1 MKIKVLKG
9 GPLTTVQDLGRNG
22 YQKYG
27 VLVSGAMD
35 SFSMRL
41 GNILVGNPLG
51 EGVLEM
57 TMLGPTLALPQ
68 GLIFALTGADCSA
81 TIDGKAVP
89 RFRPIYVK
97 RDCQMR
103 MGFARQGSRG
113 YFAVAGGF
121 DIPLVMGSKSTYLR
135 AKMGGYQGRPLTD
148 GDELTVGRT
157 SEKIVAFRKAMSHNS
172 DSRAFATVSW
182 SAPGGFIFDTATI
195 RVTKGLQYDWFT
207 DESIKT
213 FFSAGYVITM
223 EADRMGYRLKGPA
236 LSYKEK
242 KELVS
247 EPVTFGA
254 IQVPADGNPIVLM
267 VDRQTAGGYAKIG
280 QVVCAD
286 LPRLAQYKPEMELHF
301 QLVTLAE
308 AEKLYIQQE
317 TYLKTLAETIN
328 TWLQK

>member
-9 GPLTTVQDLGRNG
+9 GPLTTIQDLGRHG

-57 TMLGPTLALPQ
+57 TMMGPAMALPQ

-81 TIDGKAVP
+81 TIDGKPVP

-97 RDCQMR
+97 RDCQLR
-103 MGFARQGSRG
+103 MSFARQGSRG

-121 DIPLVMGSKSTYLR
+121 DIPLVMSSKSTYLR
-135 AKMGGYQGRPLTD
+135 AKMGGYKGRPLTD
-148 GDELTVGRT
+148 GDELTIGKV
-157 SEKIVAFRKAMSHNS
+157 SAKLDAFRTAMSHNS
-172 DSRAFATVSW
+172 DDKAFSTVSW
-182 SAPGGFIFDTATI
+182 AAPGSFIFDTSTI

-207 DESIKT
+207 EESIKT
-213 FFSAGYVITM
+213 FFSAGYAITM
-223 EADRMGYRLKGPA
+223 QADRMGYRLQGPT

-301 QLVTLAE
+301 QLVTLAD

-317 TYLKTLAETIN
+317 NYVRTLAETIG

>member
-113 YFAVAGGF
+113 YFAAAGGF
-121 DIPLVMGSKSTYLR
+121 DIPLVMGSKSTYFAGQDGWLS
-135 AKMGGYQGRPLTD
+135 RP
-148 GDELTVGRT
+148 
-157 SEKIVAFRKAMSHNS
+157 SSN
-172 DSRAFATVSW
+172 
-182 SAPGGFIFDTATI
+182 
-195 RVTKGLQYDWFT
+195 
-207 DESIKT
+207 
-213 FFSAGYVITM
+213 
-223 EADRMGYRLKGPA
+223 
-236 LSYKEK
+236 
-242 KELVS
+242 
-247 EPVTFGA
+247 
-254 IQVPADGNPIVLM
+254 
-267 VDRQTAGGYAKIG
+267 
-280 QVVCAD
+280 
-286 LPRLAQYKPEMELHF
+286 
-301 QLVTLAE
+301 
-308 AEKLYIQQE
+308 
-317 TYLKTLAETIN
+317 
-328 TWLQK
+328 

>member
-1 MKIKVLKG
+1 MKIKVLKS
-9 GPLTTVQDLGRNG
+9 GPLTSLQDMGRNG

-35 SFSMRL
+35 SFSLRL

-51 EGVLEM
+51 EAALET
-57 TMLGPTLALPQ
+57 TMMGPTLALPQ
-68 GLIFALTGADCSA
+68 GLVFALTGADCSA
-81 TIDGKAVP
+81 TIDGKPVP

-103 MGFARQGSRG
+103 MGFAKQGSRG
-113 YFAVAGGF
+113 YIAVSGGY
-121 DIPLVMGSKSTYLR
+121 DVPVIMGSKSTYLR
-135 AKMGGYQGRPLTD
+135 AKIGGYNGRPLAD
-148 GDELTVGRT
+148 GDEIAVGNVT
-157 SEKIVAFRKAMSHNS
+157 TKMASFQKAMAQNT
-172 DSRAFATVSW
+172 DSKAFATVSW
-182 SAPGGFIFDTATI
+182 AAPSDFIFDTANI
-195 RVTKGLQYDWFT
+195 RITKGLQYDWFT
-207 DESIKT
+207 EGSIQT
-213 FFSAGYVITM
+213 FLTSGYVITM
-223 EADRMGYRLKGPA
+223 QADRMGYRIQGPT

-286 LPRLAQYKPEMELHF
+286 LPRLAQYKPEMTIHF
-301 QLVTLAE
+301 QFVTLAE
-308 AEKLYIQQE
+308 AEELYLQQE
-317 TYLKTLAETIN
+317 KYIHTLAETIG